1 MARLREYMENG
12 NMWMLTLLVAKAMEC
27 PRSRKLQIP
36 HGPDLSNTLIF
47 FSYVVTRYE
56 LFPPEW
62 PGQCGLGYLTPSV
75 TSYATFNA
83 GWISNLGLLALKVVP
98 CERNGWGIM
107 ERPLVHHHSRKFFSV
122 LRTSFQS
129 FVTCDWERKSLHS
142 CKKRPFPVS
151 LKVGNKSPHVKNATS
166 APGEQKAFLLPE
178 GGLWDWGD
186 CINKFPYF
194 FINLLSQ
201 PQIP

>member
-83 GWISNLGLLALKVVP
+83 G
-98 CERNGWGIM
+98 
-107 ERPLVHHHSRKFFSV
+107 
-122 LRTSFQS
+122 
-129 FVTCDWERKSLHS
+129 
-142 CKKRPFPVS
+142 
-151 LKVGNKSPHVKNATS
+151 
-166 APGEQKAFLLPE
+166 
-178 GGLWDWGD
+178 
-186 CINKFPYF
+186 
-194 FINLLSQ
+194 
-201 PQIP
+201 